1 MELSWSINL
10 PVDHEKLY
18 KVAIDFEN
26 YVNYLPAQIKKISI
40 IEKNDD
46 TVTTEESLSFQTIL
60 KKEFSQ
66 RTIHD
71 MKQNSITSTIVSG
84 PFKNSKVTVNFSKIE
99 IGSKVLIDAHLK
111 IPLKYKVFSLVI
123 KKVYKNYLTS
133 ILYKMM
139 NQVQQ

>member
-10 PVDHEKLY
+10 PVDNERLY
-18 KVAIDFEN
+18 KVAVDFEN

-40 IEKNDD
+40 IEKSDNKI
-46 TVTTEESLSFQTIL
+46 TTEESLSFQTIL

-66 RTIHD
+66 RTIHE
-71 MKQNSITSTIVSG
+71 MKQNSITSSIVSG
-84 PFKNSKVTVNFSKIE
+84 PFKNSKVTVNFSKNE
-99 IGSKVLIDAHLK
+99 TGSKVLVDAKLA
-111 IPLKYKVFSLVI
+111 IPLKYKVFGLVI